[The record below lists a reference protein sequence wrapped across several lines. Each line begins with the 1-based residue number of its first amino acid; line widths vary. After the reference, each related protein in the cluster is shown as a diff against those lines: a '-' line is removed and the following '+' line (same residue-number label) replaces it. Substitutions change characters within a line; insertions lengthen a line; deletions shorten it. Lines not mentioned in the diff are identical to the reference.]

1 LTLYLITFLMVCW
14 KFSKEFRYRV
24 MCAYYLVAATLIAKT
39 LFSTANN
46 NYIYSITYVITGL
59 SLSYYFQDLYLLKW
73 KRVVAVACGGV
84 TLIYYLRSLQENDIL
99 FDSLGFVITSTGVVV
114 LIFLYFHQI
123 FTNVTEEQ
131 LFLNFDFWFICSQL
145 IYHLGSFGVF
155 LTFQRLTERV
165 ITEKNY
171 ELPFRNMLT
180 YLWGIHNVLL
190 FLGSLL
196 TGGGLLWIAYHRRSS
211 LS

>member
-1 LTLYLITFLMVCW
+1 
-14 KFSKEFRYRV
+14 

-46 NYIYSITYVITGL
+46 AYIYSITFVITSL
-59 SLSYYFQDLYLLKW
+59 SLSYYFQDLYLSKW
-73 KRVVAVACGGV
+73 KRVVAVVCGGA

-123 FTNVTEEQ
+123 FTNVTEEE

-171 ELPFRNMLT
+171 ELTFRNMLT

-190 FLGSLL
+190 FLGSIL
-196 TGGGLLWIAYHRRSS
+196 TGGGLLWIAYRRRSL